1 MTMPEQVPVPSR
13 AELAKLLDRYA
24 PLQAPELL
32 PELRVFFGRSLV
44 EVWEA
49 AENLAGANLPAPFW
63 AYPWAA
69 GVALARV
76 LLDAPQLVRGK
87 RVLDLGTGGGV
98 TALAAA
104 FAGAQRVVAND
115 IDGWALTTVSIAA
128 ERQGLAVEPLHAD
141 LTTTPSAVDDFQLVL
156 CSDLAYERRA
166 APKQR
171 ALLERARRNGAQVL
185 VADAGRTYFTTD
197 GLVEVASFTLEVP
210 RDLEGVTVR
219 TARVFE
225 LVQLPL

>member
-1 MTMPEQVPVPSR
+1 MISLPVGVAVPPREMLS
-13 AELAKLLDRYA
+13 ALLECHA
-24 PLQAPELL
+24 PLRSPELL

-49 AENLAGANLPAPFW
+49 AEKLAGVNLPAPFW

-76 LLDAPQLVRGK
+76 ILDHPELASGK

-104 FAGAQRVVAND
+104 YAGARPIVAND
-115 IDGWALTTVSIAA
+115 IDAWALTIASLAA
-128 ERQGLAVEPLHAD
+128 ERQGLAIEPLLAD
-141 LTTTPSAVDDFQLVL
+141 LTTNPAVVDDFQLVL

-197 GLVEVASFTLEVP
+197 GLVEIARFTINVP
-210 RDLEGVTVR
+210 QDLEGVTVR

-225 LVQLPL
+225 LV

>member
-1 MTMPEQVPVPSR
+1 MSLSEGVAVPPR
-13 AELAKLLDRYA
+13 ETLGALLDRFA
-24 PLQAPELL
+24 PLRSPALL
-32 PELRVFFGRSLV
+32 PEVRVFFGRSLV

-49 AENLAGANLPAPFW
+49 AEKLAGVNLPAPFW

-76 LLDAPQLVRGK
+76 VLDHPELASGK

-104 FAGAQRVVAND
+104 HAGAAPVVAND
-115 IDGWALTTVSIAA
+115 IDAWALTTASIAA
-128 ERQGLAVEPLHAD
+128 ERQGLAIEPLLAD
-141 LTTTPSAVDDFQLVL
+141 LTVNPTVVDDFELVL

-171 ALLERARRNGAQVL
+171 ALLERARRKGAQVL

-197 GLVEVASFTLEVP
+197 GLVEIARFTINVP
-210 RDLEGVTVR
+210 QDLEGVTVR
-219 TARVFE
+219 IARVFE
-225 LVQLPL
+225 LV